1 MAIKIPEKVMKLLN
15 DPAAIKV
22 LTSVSASGVPHS
34 IVVGSGMAPSPD
46 MIVAGEVM
54 MKATSANIKNNPKVA
69 VLVVKAAESYL
80 VVAEKSAQLKEGA
93 LFDGMNEQ
101 LANSGLKARSVWT
114 FTPLE
119 VYDQS
124 AGPTAGTKLA

>member
-1 MAIKIPEKVMKLLN
+1 
-15 DPAAIKV
+15 
-22 LTSVSASGVPHS
+22 
-34 IVVGSGMAPSPD
+34 
-46 MIVAGEVM
+46 
-54 MKATSANIKNNPKVA
+54 VA

-80 VVAEKSAQLKEGA
+80 VVAEKSGQLKEGA

>member
-1 MAIKIPEKVMKLLN
+1 
-15 DPAAIKV
+15 
-22 LTSVSASGVPHS
+22 
-34 IVVGSGMAPSPD
+34 
-46 MIVAGEVM
+46 
-54 MKATSANIKNNPKVA
+54 
-69 VLVVKAAESYL
+69 
-80 VVAEKSAQLKEGA
+80 
-93 LFDGMNEQ
+93 MNEQ